1 MKVTKGAKAVLWAA
15 ISLAL
20 MAVAVWI
27 VTPLR
32 ITEDIVSSYLGSCVR
47 LFLVACCLLGVAVYS
62 FIAYTRK
69 HKEHR
74 ADSWFMFGIG
84 LAVLVLSVIII
95 LRFGGMMNENF
106 DQTSNA
112 AINLNIGFCS
122 VLPFPFMVR
131 TWVLAASS
139 RLTKAQRAVA
149 VLAALATV
157 AVYLVLVFNGRLFG
171 SVEHVVETVT
181 DIKLI

>member
-1 MKVTKGAKAVLWAA
+1 MKVTKGGKAVLWAA

-32 ITEDIVSSYLGSCVR
+32 VTEDIVSSYLGSCVR

-62 FIAYTRK
+62 FIGYTRK
-69 HKEHR
+69 HKDHR
-74 ADSWFMFGIG
+74 GDTWFMLGVG
-84 LAVLVLSVIII
+84 LVVLVMSVIII

-106 DQTSNA
+106 DETSNA
-112 AINLNIGFCS
+112 AINLNIGLCS
-122 VLPFPFMVR
+122 VLPLPCVVR

-139 RLTKAQRAVA
+139 RLTKKQRTVA
-149 VLAALATV
+149 VVAALVTV
-157 AVYLVLVFNGRLFG
+157 AVYLVLVFNGQLFG
-171 SVEHVVETVT
+171 SVEHVVESIT
-181 DIKLI
+181 DPKLL